1 MAGSRAGAWSSGL
14 TAFRAVEDDPNGEI
28 VGEVFE
34 AVLGPSRHEQHVAR
48 TEGMAL
54 RPVDERAASTDDHV
68 QLVAGMRRLRVGA
81 AGSVDLD
88 LHATVPQHLREPL
101 SFGSRQPLYRLSYRR
116 PASPGLG
123 ATVAHGAS
131 CFRIASIRRP
141 RLSLTSG
148 HSSSMM
154 L

>member
-54 RPVDERAASTDDHV
+54 RPVDERPGSTDDHV

-88 LHATVPQHLREPL
+88 LHAPVREYLCEPFSPWSWQSL
-101 SFGSRQPLYRLSYRR
+101 HRVRDRR
-116 PASPGLG
+116 PASSGRS
-123 ATVAHGAS
+123 AAVAHLTS
-131 CFRIASIRRP
+131 SFRMTSMRRL
-141 RLSLTSG
+141 RLSLTP
-148 HSSSMM
+148 
-154 L
+154 